1 MNVLLKERIPVDLFQ
16 NTTTSYKFFWAISL
30 LQLYK
35 AKKQAVYDFRIIIA
49 RMIAEAWFVL
59 KDNKIA
65 LGGADHLRSTVKTLS
80 RIYDRQYKNADDL
93 FALFERDIHTK
104 TIRKSVGYYTENVP
118 YRFLTPWVGTKI
130 GRPELSNRE
139 VVFKLDAPYLVESGG
154 TDRIVRLNPEWMKCL
169 DGIEDE
175 LISNVIDKLAV
186 YIQKR
191 NPNILGGYSGWLKSV
206 VLADSGK
213 SAASDIISVP
223 KSPLPEIKVSE
234 NPAKEETSPVP
245 QVAAEKN
252 LKDCGSALQSDKIV
266 GGKLIDINDEI
277 LLKKISPLLETSKL
291 DVISILSDYYKDRSD
306 VQMSFMDWANF
317 VQTFKPKTKLDK
329 LEIPHSEKKE
339 SNSHTSSESKV
350 ENSPQYNSTFPKAT
364 EKAITSL
371 EDVAK
376 LCRGALPIYKVKGM
390 SIGDSIVTIEV
401 DVYSNVYDR
410 DFLLLLEFSSVTYF
424 HCSLFMESPQ
434 SFRLTAINKGN
445 RQWNYKFGN
454 STISIIS
461 APIKVVDRRGG
472 LHEDCKTGKLLQ
484 KSSSST
490 RSATKGGLKLIDA
503 VILVLGDRG
512 VYMSPRA
519 IWDFINYRKYFQTQG
534 KTPIAT
540 ISAYMSSSHKQF
552 FKQRSGDYSLSDMG
566 KQRYK
571 EIKKEVF

>member
-1 MNVLLKERIPVDLFQ
+1 MNEILKKRIPVDLFQ

-80 RIYDRQYKNADDL
+80 KTYDRQYKNADDL

-104 TIRKSVGYYTENVP
+104 TIRKCVGYYTENVP
-118 YRFLTPWVGTKI
+118 YRFLTPWVGTKM

-139 VVFKLDAPYLVESGG
+139 VVFKLNAPYLVESGG

-213 SAASDIISVP
+213 CAAFDIIPVP

-234 NPAKEETSPVP
+234 NPAKEETLSVP
-245 QVAAEKN
+245 QVADDKN
-252 LKDCGSALQSDKIV
+252 VKDGGSALQRDKIV
-266 GGKLIDINDEI
+266 EGKLIDINDEM
-277 LLKKISPLLETSKL
+277 LLKKISPLLEKSKL
-291 DVISILSDYYKDRSD
+291 DVISILSDYYKDCSD

-317 VQTFKPKTKLDK
+317 VQTFKPKIK
-329 LEIPHSEKKE
+329 LEIPHSEKE
-339 SNSHTSSESKV
+339 ECNSHTSSESKV
-350 ENSPQYNSTFPKAT
+350 ENSPKYNSTFPKAT

-376 LCRGALPIYKVKGM
+376 LCRGALPIYKVKGI
-390 SIGDSIVTIEV
+390 SLGDSIVTIEV

-410 DFLLLLEFSSVTYF
+410 DFSLLLEFSSVTYF

-445 RQWNYKFGN
+445 RQWHYKFGN

-461 APIKVVDRRGG
+461 APVKVVDRREG
-472 LHEDCKTGKLLQ
+472 LQEDCKTSKLL
-484 KSSSST
+484 
-490 RSATKGGLKLIDA
+490 
-503 VILVLGDRG
+503 
-512 VYMSPRA
+512 
-519 IWDFINYRKYFQTQG
+519 
-534 KTPIAT
+534 
-540 ISAYMSSSHKQF
+540 
-552 FKQRSGDYSLSDMG
+552 
-566 KQRYK
+566 
-571 EIKKEVF
+571 

>member
-35 AKKQAVYDFRIIIA
+35 AKKQTMYDFRIIIA

-59 KDNKIA
+59 KDNKIG

-80 RIYDRQYKNADDL
+80 RTYDRQYKNADDL

-104 TIRKSVGYYTENVP
+104 TIRKCVGYYTENVP
-118 YRFLTPWVGTKI
+118 YRFLTPWVGTKM
-130 GRPELSNRE
+130 GRPELSNQE

-154 TDRIVRLNPEWMKCL
+154 TDRVVRMNPDWRKCL

-175 LISNVIDKLAV
+175 LISHVIDKLAV

-191 NPNILGGYSGWLKSV
+191 NPDILGGYSGWLKSV
-206 VLADSGK
+206 ILGDNGK
-213 SAASDIISVP
+213 VSVP
-223 KSPLPEIKVSE
+223 EKVSVPGPPLPEIKVPE
-234 NPAKEETSPVP
+234 KPIKEDIASVP
-245 QVAAEKN
+245 QSVAGIQN
-252 LKDCGSALQSDKIV
+252 LKDSGSLLISDKIV
-266 GGKLIDINDEI
+266 GGKLIDINDE
-277 LLKKISPLLETSKL
+277 LLLEKISPLLESSKL
-291 DVISILSDYYKDRSD
+291 DVISILSDHYRDRSD

-317 VQTFKPKTKLDK
+317 VQTFKPKVKIETT
-329 LEIPHSEKKE
+329 ISEKKE
-339 SNSHTSSESKV
+339 HDDLASPEEKV
-350 ENSPQYNSTFPKAT
+350 ENTLKYNATLPKAT
-364 EKAITSL
+364 EKPITSL
-371 EDVAK
+371 EGIAK
-376 LCRGALPIYKVKGM
+376 LCRGALPIYKVKRM
-390 SIGDSIVTIEV
+390 SLGDSNVTIEV
-401 DVYSNVYDR
+401 DVYSNVHDR
-410 DFLLLLEFSSVTYF
+410 DFSLLLEFSGVTYF
-424 HCSLFMESPQ
+424 HCSLFMGSPQ

-445 RQWNYKFGN
+445 RQWHYKFGN

-461 APIKVVDRRGG
+461 SPVNVVDRRDG
-472 LHEDCKTGKLLQ
+472 LQEDCKTSRLLQ
-484 KSSSST
+484 QSSSST
-490 RSATKGGLKLIDA
+490 RGLGKGGLKLIDA

-519 IWDFINYRKYFQTQG
+519 IWDFIDYRKYFKTQG

-552 FKQRSGDYSLSDMG
+552 FKQRSGEYSLSDIG

-571 EIKKEVF
+571 EIKKVMF